1 MIITVESYVSPI
13 QSLASHNHEVILKK
27 ETVEVVSSINSIVAM
42 AEVSKR
48 QLLEVTSFMT
58 FINSFVSVLNDSKGR
73 IETRIVMS
81 YVSPIQAHTDVLI
94 PLNNNVVNAYTS
106 VIYNPSMA
114 TYSENISQLDVINN
128 PSFVEVME

>member
-1 MIITVESYVSPI
+1 MIITLESHVSPI
-13 QSLASHNHEVILKK
+13 QSHALHNHEVILKK
-27 ETVEVVSSINSIVAM
+27 ETVEVVSSINSIVTS
-42 AEVSKR
+42 AEVQKG
-48 QLLEVTSFMT
+48 QTLEVTSFIT
-58 FINSFVSVLNDSKGR
+58 LINSFVSFPSDSKGK

-128 PSFVEVME
+128 PSFVEVN

>member
-1 MIITVESYVSPI
+1 MIIEVVSYVSPI
-13 QSLASHNHEVILKK
+13 QSTSQHNKEVILQK
-27 ETVEVVSSINSIVAM
+27 ETVEVVSSINSIVTS
-42 AEVSKR
+42 AEVPKR
-48 QLLEVTSFMT
+48 QTLEVTSFMT
-58 FINSFVSVLNDSKGR
+58 LINSFVSFPSDSKGR

-81 YVSPIQAHTDVLI
+81 YVSPVQAHTDVLI

-128 PSFVEVME
+128 PSYCEVIE